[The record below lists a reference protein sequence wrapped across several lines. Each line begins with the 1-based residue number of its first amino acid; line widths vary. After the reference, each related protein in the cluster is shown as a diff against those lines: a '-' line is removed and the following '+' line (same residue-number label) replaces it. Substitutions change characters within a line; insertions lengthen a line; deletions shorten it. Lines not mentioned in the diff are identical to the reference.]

1 MENLRKRNT
10 HKPNWLGVTRFLR
23 NCETDK
29 AEKRRIKIAH
39 FQRRSVQ
46 DEARGPSALPL
57 VEEICVTRPSGQV
70 FSEAQV
76 ICIAYMTWWWFIY
89 IILLHVEDR
98 YRLCAQYGSVFNLAV
113 LQAQSTITPTAQS
126 SGLRPAE
133 YVWTTNQQATDSR
146 FTVKK
151 FMDMMKLYHTQLDRQ
166 NPAVPQLCMMLSKKV
181 SFAKPCVK
189 ANLVINNVI
198 YTLSRWS
205 AYKGPDSKCQLLP
218 HHHS

>member
-1 MENLRKRNT
+1 MTDQPYYEMYQLTFAGSQKYMENLRKRNT
-10 HKPNWLGVTRFLR
+10 HKPNWLGVTRFIR

-39 FQRRSVQ
+39 IQRRSVQ

-70 FSEAQV
+70 FSEAQA

-89 IILLHVEDR
+89 RILLHVEDR

-126 SGLRPAE
+126 SGLRPADRFGLL
-133 YVWTTNQQATDSR
+133 TNRRRIIVSR
-146 FTVKK
+146 
-151 FMDMMKLYHTQLDRQ
+151 
-166 NPAVPQLCMMLSKKV
+166 
-181 SFAKPCVK
+181 
-189 ANLVINNVI
+189 
-198 YTLSRWS
+198 
-205 AYKGPDSKCQLLP
+205 
-218 HHHS
+218 